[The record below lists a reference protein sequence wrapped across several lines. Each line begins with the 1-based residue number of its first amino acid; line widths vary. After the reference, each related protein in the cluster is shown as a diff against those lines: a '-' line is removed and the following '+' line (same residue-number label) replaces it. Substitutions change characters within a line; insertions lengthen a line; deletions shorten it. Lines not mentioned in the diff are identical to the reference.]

1 MERKFH
7 KVTFDRIPEEKRE
20 RILAA
25 SLIEFAS
32 NGFKGTSVSTIAKA
46 AGISI
51 GAVYKYF
58 PSKEDLFMT
67 VIDYGYQD
75 LDRVLLEIVGHD
87 DDIFVNIERILRA
100 AINYS
105 REKPQVIQVYL
116 HCTTEG
122 LPELAKKMSQ
132 KIETISA
139 RYYRSLIADASRK
152 GIIAPDIDEG
162 AAAFFLDSLFLIF
175 QFSYACTYYN
185 ERMQIFAGLST
196 DDDETMIK
204 RFMQFIKK
212 GLGANF

>member
-32 NGFKGTSVSTIAKA
+32 NGFKGTNVSTIARA

-75 LDRVLLEIVGHD
+75 LDKVLLEIVGHEG
-87 DDIFVNIERILRA
+87 DIFEKIERILRA

-105 REKPQVIQVYL
+105 KEKPQVIQVYL

-132 KIETISA
+132 KIETITA
-139 RYYRSLIADASRK
+139 RYYRELIAEASRI
-152 GIIAPDIDEG
+152 GIIEPDIDEG
-162 AAAFFLDSLFLIF
+162 VAAFFLDSLFLIF

-185 ERMQIFAGLST
+185 ERMQIFADLSA
-196 DDDETMIK
+196 DDDETMI
-204 RFMQFIKK
+204 RCFMRFIKN
-212 GLGANF
+212 GLVTK

>member
-25 SLIEFAS
+25 SLKEFAS
-32 NGFKGTSVSTIAKA
+32 NGFKGTNVSTIARSS
-46 AGISI
+46 GISI

-58 PSKEDLFMT
+58 PSKENLFMT

-87 DDIFVNIERILRA
+87 DDIFVKIERILRA

-132 KIETISA
+132 KIETITA
-139 RYYRSLIADASRK
+139 KYYRSLIAEASSK
-152 GIIAPDIDEG
+152 GIIAAGIDDG
-162 AAAFFLDSLFLIF
+162 IAAFFLDSLFLIF

-185 ERMQIFAGLST
+185 ERMQIFTGLSA
-196 DDDETMIK
+196 DDDETMIS

-212 GLGANF
+212 GLGVK